1 VHLQGIA
8 AGEQFAQNDD
18 GSTATYELEP
28 EKLNT
33 VKAK

>member
-18 GSTATYELEP
+18 GSTAIPEP